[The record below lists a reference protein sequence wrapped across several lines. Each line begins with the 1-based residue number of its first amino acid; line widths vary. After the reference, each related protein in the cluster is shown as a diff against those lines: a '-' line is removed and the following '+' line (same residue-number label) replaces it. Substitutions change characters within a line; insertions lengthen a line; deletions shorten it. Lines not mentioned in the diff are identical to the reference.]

1 MTALRQRM
9 IDDLRIRNYS
19 PKTEAVYI
27 RCVARFASHF
37 GQSPDQLGAE
47 QIREY
52 LIHLV
57 ETRRA
62 SWSAFNQTVNALR
75 FLYRVTL
82 GRGELVPYIPFPRGE
97 KKLPTVLSSEEV
109 GRLLNVLSN
118 PKHRAALMTAYAA
131 GLRVSEVVALKLT
144 DIDADRMLIHVRRAK
159 GAKDRTVMLS
169 VQLLAVLREYA
180 RLYHP
185 RTWLFPGGNP
195 GQPLSARSLQKI
207 CVHARQAAGISKRV
221 TTHTLRHSF
230 ATHLLESGTDLRI
243 IQTLLGHSSLSTTAI
258 YTHVSAHRLQ
268 ATPSPLDR
276 LETSAAT

>member
-19 PKTEAVYI
+19 PKTESVYI
-27 RCVARFASHF
+27 RCVAKFASHF

-82 GRGELVPYIPFPRGE
+82 DRGELVSHIPFPRGE

-109 GRLLNVLSN
+109 GRLLQALSN

-131 GLRVSEVVALKLT
+131 GLRVSEVVALKVG
-144 DIDADRMLIHVRRAK
+144 DIDAERMLIHVRHGK

-169 VQLLAVLREYA
+169 TQLLAVLREYA

-185 RTWLFPGGNP
+185 RTWLFPGGIP
-195 GQPLSARSLQKI
+195 GQPLCARSVQKM
-207 CVHARQAAGISKRV
+207 CVRARQAAGITKRV
-221 TTHTLRHSF
+221 TVHTLRHSF

-243 IQTLLGHSSLSTTAI
+243 IQTLLGHGSLSTTAI
-258 YTHVSAHRLQ
+258 YTHVSAHRLH
-268 ATPSPLDR
+268 ATPSPFDR
-276 LETSAAT
+276 LEMNAST